1 VNTIVV
7 NGQEYEFSV
16 EREPVIAFALHH
28 TKSPAGEISLRDVRP
43 IFEYSGCSPTDDFK
57 NEEGDTNHLTFV
69 PGQGAVYVT
78 VVVRNCK
85 TQQQREFALG
95 LSMKG
100 SILEPEDVRA
110 MIKAEIESIQRAAA
124 RRAVQS

>member
-28 TKSPAGEISLRDVRP
+28 TKSTAGEISLRDVRP
-43 IFEYSGCSPTDDFK
+43 IFEYSGCSPKDDFK
-57 NEEGDTNHLTFV
+57 NEEGDTNHLAFV
-69 PGQGAVYVT
+69 PGQGASYVT
-78 VVVRNCK
+78 ATVKNLK
-85 TQQQREFALG
+85 TQQQREFTLG
-95 LSMKG
+95 LSMEG
-100 SILEPEDVRA
+100 SGIAPEDVRA